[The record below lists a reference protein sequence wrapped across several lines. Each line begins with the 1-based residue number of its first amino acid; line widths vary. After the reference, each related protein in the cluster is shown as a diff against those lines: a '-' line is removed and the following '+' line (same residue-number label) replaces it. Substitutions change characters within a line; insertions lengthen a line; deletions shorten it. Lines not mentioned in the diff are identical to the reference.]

1 MRALVVLLC
10 VTSAARADPY
20 ARDARVAHLG
30 RALAA
35 LRAMGADGRIAFEHQ
50 LHDGVRVRCRQATPT
65 TACLSEVAQAVCGGD
80 AGRCAAADVVLA
92 NEHAASDLVDEQ
104 TRMKLVRT
112 SSDYHAAILRE
123 LDARFGLLAAELV
136 LADGG
141 DVAAGIDRF
150 CAERDRQ
157 VHRCEPGAKACV
169 PDLPWQRCAA
179 GLVWYVVTHGA
190 QP

>member
-1 MRALVVLLC
+1 VRALVVLACLA
-10 VTSAARADPY
+10 SLARADSY
-20 ARDARVAHLG
+20 GRDARVAHLG

-35 LRAMGADGRIAFEHQ
+35 LRAMGADGRVAFERQ
-50 LHDGVRVRCRQATPT
+50 LHDAVRARCRQATPAT
-65 TACLSEVAQAVCGGD
+65 GCMSEVGRAVCGGD
-80 AGRCAAADVVLA
+80 GGKCAAADVVLA

-104 TRMKLVRT
+104 TRMKIVRT

-141 DVAAGIDRF
+141 DLAAGIDRF
-150 CAERDRQ
+150 CTERDRH

-169 PDLPWQRCAA
+169 TDLPWQRCAA
-179 GLVWYVVTHGA
+179 GLVWYVVTHGE
-190 QP
+190 QR